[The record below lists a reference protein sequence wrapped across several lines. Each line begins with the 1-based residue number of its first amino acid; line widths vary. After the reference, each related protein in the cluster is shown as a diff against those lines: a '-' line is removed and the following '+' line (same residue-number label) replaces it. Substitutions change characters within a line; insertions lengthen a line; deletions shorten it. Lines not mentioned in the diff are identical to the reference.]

1 MTTRSFCISAAVL
14 LLAMTLTWP
23 AFPGQSDTSRIGSQS
38 SGPGAGKVTFNP
50 FSVTKKADKSSPPF
64 MRKGDDEKLHGLT
77 EKATRRTTDYSGVRF
92 CQSRYSG
99 REASS

>member
-14 LLAMTLTWP
+14 LLALTLTWP
-23 AFPGQSDTSRIGSQS
+23 AFPNQSNTSRIGSQS

-50 FSVTKKADKSSPPF
+50 FSVTKKADKSSPAF

-92 CQSRYSG
+92 CQIGYSG
-99 REASS
+99 RETFS